1 MLTRF
6 TRFLAGKK
14 GPRSEA
20 VSCSSRPRRLTLEC
34 LEQRRLLAADFS
46 GWQNV
51 LEPADVNNDGVVAP
65 ADALLVAHELYETG
79 ARYLGPPVASAA
91 PALAASI
98 AASAEGEHPSRF
110 YFDVNGDNYLS
121 PVDVFL
127 VVAEL
132 RAEGQEDLVQFRL
145 ETTDLTGV
153 PVSDVLQ
160 GEQFVLNVFVQ
171 DVRPDTVS
179 ARGVFQAY
187 VDVLFDDALV
197 SALEPLSFG
206 AAYRD
211 RVSGDVSTPGLVDEA
226 GGTQTG
232 FGFEAPFDGPLGPG
246 EFFVVGIPFEA
257 SAAGT
262 VTFVSNRAD
271 LAGFHDVLLFEPP
284 DAVPAD
290 SVIFGTADLTI
301 NAAPVAAFEDTPI
314 VDEDTDKN
322 FLDVLANDDVNTG
335 GTLVITAVGATDRG
349 GTVVNNGDH
358 LLYTPAQNFNGT
370 ETFTYTI
377 DDGLGNTDKATVVV
391 TVLNTNDAPVANDDG
406 GPEYTTDQNTA
417 FTTGNVRDNDT
428 DVDGDQLSVSGLN
441 TAGTRG
447 RVTNNGDGTF
457 DYDPNGQFD
466 QLAFGQSA
474 TDTFAY
480 TVTDEDGASDTATVA
495 ITVTGALPAAGD
507 VSGFVFADVDNDG
520 KKDRVERAIG
530 GVEVRLVGTDVLGSR
545 VSLSTRTDAQ
555 GRYGF
560 DAVIPGVYELIEVQ
574 PKFFV
579 DGIDTVNGVR
589 HRGPN
594 DRVRITSGTDLA
606 RLEVA
611 FGERS
616 LQPAFISIGDSINTS
631 SREGIV
637 VGFDARGNQLWYSLL
652 DGWSGVTSV
661 SATLSSS
668 GSTAT
673 LRISRGSAPDLRFSV
688 PTSPIAGQ
696 SRVMGESSEG
706 RVLQFIGTMDDFLR

>member
-20 VSCSSRPRRLTLEC
+20 ASCSSRPRRLTVEC
-34 LEQRRLLAADFS
+34 LEQRRLLAADFL

-51 LEPADVNNDGVVAP
+51 LEPADVNNDGAVAP
-65 ADALLVAHELYETG
+65 ADALLVANELYKTG
-79 ARYLGPPVASAA
+79 SRYLGPPAASAA
-91 PALAASI
+91 PALAAST
-98 AASAEGEHPSRF
+98 AASAEGEQPSRF
-110 YFDVNGDNYLS
+110 YLDVNGDNYLT
-121 PVDVFL
+121 PADALL

-206 AAYRD
+206 AAYQD
-211 RVSGDVSTPGLVDEA
+211 QVSGDVSTPGLVDEA

-232 FGFEAPFDGPLGPG
+232 FGFEPPFDGPLGPG

-257 SAAGT
+257 AAAGA
-262 VTFVSNRAD
+262 VTFVSNSAD

-284 DAVPAD
+284 DTVPAD
-290 SVIFGTADLTI
+290 SVIYGTADLTI
-301 NAAPVAAFEDTPI
+301 HAAPVAAFDDTPI
-314 VDEDTDKN
+314 VNEDTDN
-322 FLDVLANDDVNTG
+322 VLDVLANDEVNSG
-335 GTLVITAVGATDRG
+335 GTLTITGVGAADRG

-377 DDGLGNTDKATVVV
+377 GDGLGNTDQAAVIV
-391 TVLNTNDAPVANDDG
+391 TVLNTNDAPLAMNDG

-417 FTTGNVRDNDT
+417 FTTGDVRDNDT

-447 RVTNNGDGTF
+447 LVTNNGDGTF

-474 TDTFAY
+474 TDKFAY
-480 TVTDEDGASDTATVA
+480 TVIDGDGASDTATVT

-507 VSGFVFADVDNDG
+507 VSGLVFADVDNDG

-530 GVEVRLVGTDVLGSR
+530 DVEVRLVGTDVLGSG

-560 DAVIPGVYELIEVQ
+560 GAVIPGVYELIEVQ

-589 HRGPN
+589 HTGRN
-594 DRVRITSGTDLA
+594 DRVRIASDTDLA
-606 RLEVA
+606 GLEVT

-616 LQPAFISIGDSINTS
+616 LQPAFIGVGDSINTS
-631 SREGIV
+631 SPEGIV
-637 VGFDARGNQLWYSLL
+637 VGFDAKGNQLWYSLL

-668 GSTAT
+668 GSKAN
-673 LRISRGSAPDLRFSV
+673 LRVSRGSAPDLTFSV

-696 SRVMGESSEG
+696 ARMMGESSEG
-706 RVLQFIGTMDDFLR
+706 RVLQFIGTMDDFLQ